1 MADPTNSE
9 LARQITTL
17 EERMNTHQAEYKTDI
32 AQLSGDTR
40 SAIERLRADMASRE
54 TRIILAVFG
63 AAALATAVLG
73 FLIRM
78 PAGTA

>member
-1 MADPTNSE
+1 
-9 LARQITTL
+9 
-17 EERMNTHQAEYKTDI
+17 MNTHQAEYKTDI

-54 TRIILAVFG
+54 TRIILSVFG

-78 PAGTA
+78 PAGAA